1 MSPRAVMGQTFKVE
15 DDWDELQEWTPDADD
30 MHEAVDLIDQL
41 CGALVAVSTK
51 GGDGNPRAYRKN
63 HSELAKILRPLG
75 IRHPF
80 PWKDLHDGEEFARA
94 NYASYNER
102 RDYFKA
108 RAEKVRALLATRIND
123 DAAGDVTAAVHGLL
137 SASDELIAPTALR
150 KELQRM
156 ESSLSSDPSAVIG
169 KSKNLIEA
177 TAKAVLVELGQ
188 PYTNDNFAKQV
199 KGAMKALGI
208 DPATTIG
215 YEHELATVVTSLT
228 ELTTALRNLR
238 NQAGDAHGYGDDKF
252 PAGLDLRY
260 GRLAARSAIA
270 WAAFMLDTLHDRQ
283 HGRTAI

>member
-1 MSPRAVMGQTFKVE
+1 ME

-30 MHEAVDLIDQL
+30 VHEAVDLIDQL
-41 CGALVAVSTK
+41 CGALIAESTK

-80 PWKDLHDGEEFARA
+80 PWQNLHEGDAFARGS
-94 NYASYNER
+94 YVSYNER
-102 RDYFKA
+102 RELFMA
-108 RAEKVRALLATRIND
+108 RAEQVKGLLATRIND

-137 SASDELIAPTALR
+137 IASEELIAPTALR

-177 TAKAVLVELGQ
+177 TAKAVLAELGQ
-188 PYTNDNFAKQV
+188 PYRNANFITQA

-208 DPATTIG
+208 DPETTTG
-215 YEHELATVVTSLT
+215 YEHELAIVAASLT

-252 PAGLDLRY
+252 PVGLDLRY

-283 HGRTAI
+283 HGRTAT